1 MSMLPGPM
9 AITAPTEQIREA
21 GATSDEIRKMEQE
34 GTHPGVRQRIWGL
47 EARLDPSVTFEEF
60 TYWAK
65 IERELEDEDYRRYT
79 AVTGGG
85 GILGSIK
92 GYFKNNP
99 YEDAKIQ
106 ESREVQVNEQS
117 LQISEKKANMASN
130 SAADSSDEG
139 AVSPIS
145 PPPYD
150 LDAEWRLA
158 ARALRNAGWGTIFYL
173 ITTDIL
179 GWSQTPYVFA
189 NTGYGLGVGI
199 FVLMGLAAF
208 ASGIM
213 IWRTFLGLDSSRYP
227 ILSFGDPFLRLYGP
241 RMRHFINFMQS
252 LQMFLSVAVVLLG
265 NTGIIAQLGGN
276 ANLCYVVCGIISLVV
291 GMASGY
297 MRSLK
302 HLGWFCNLSV
312 WINIVTFIIICVAA
326 AKNGPDPAA
335 AVQNGILNKA
345 WDTVATMAPVKTF
358 VSTPPAEYQP
368 TDTDLFAAQF
378 NGINSMVYAYSGAVM
393 FVAFMSEMRRPMD
406 FWKGLLVAQTF
417 ITVVYIFFGAF
428 VYHYYG
434 QYSYSNVNQ
443 SVNPKNLQVVGNVL
457 SLLTGWLAVFLYFNV
472 GMKTVYLEVGQA
484 IFNLPAITSKSG
496 KFLWWGLGPVYWI
509 VAFVLAMSVPQF
521 SAFTNFVGGLF
532 SLNFTY
538 SFSGVMYLAYK
549 IQDGARLPGE
559 GFDPATGQTT
569 RHDNGVKRWVRGFMK
584 TWYISLPVLIFTCCG
599 LATSGMGTWAAVLAL
614 ESAFGPGGS
623 VVTSWT
629 CVNPYYT
636 G

>member
-1 MSMLPGPM
+1 MSMLPGPL
-9 AITAPTEQIREA
+9 AVTAPTEQMRETGA
-21 GATSDEIRKMEQE
+21 GPEEIQKMEKS
-34 GTHPGVRQRIWGL
+34 GAHPGVRQRLWGL
-47 EARLDPSVTFEEF
+47 EARLDSTVTFEEF

-65 IERELEDEDYRRYT
+65 IEREMEDEEYHRYK
-79 AVTGGG
+79 A
-85 GILGSIK
+85 LGSGTSKGGLLGMVK
-92 GYFKNNP
+92 GYFTTNP
-99 YEDAKIQ
+99 YEDAKIH
-106 ESREVQVNEQS
+106 ESRELQS
-117 LQISEKKANMASN
+117 QEETAQWSEKKTSVAVKNQDGS
-130 SAADSSDEG
+130 
-139 AVSPIS
+139 VSPVAPS
-145 PPPYD
+145 GTHD

-158 ARALRNAGWGTIFYL
+158 ARALRNAGWGAIFYL

-189 NTGYGLGVGI
+189 NTGYGIGVGI

-208 ASGIM
+208 LSGIM

-227 ILSFGDPFLRLYGP
+227 VLSFGDPFHRLYGP

-265 NTGIIAQLGGN
+265 NTGIIAQLGGS
-276 ANLCYVVCGIISLVV
+276 ANLCYIVCGVISLVV
-291 GMASGY
+291 SMASGY

-302 HLGWFCNLSV
+302 HLGWLCNLSV

-326 AKNGPDPAA
+326 AKYGPDPTA
-335 AVQNGILNKA
+335 AVQNGILPKEWAN
-345 WDTVATMAPVKTF
+345 TATMAPVKTF
-358 VSTPPAEYQP
+358 ANAPPAEYQP
-368 TDTDLFAAQF
+368 TDTDLFAAKF
-378 NGINSMVYAYSGAVM
+378 NGINTMVYAYSGAVM
-393 FVAFMSEMRRPMD
+393 FVAFLSEMRRPMD

-417 ITVVYIFFGAF
+417 ITVVYVFFGAF

-443 SVNPKNLQVVGNVL
+443 SVNPERLQVVSNVL

-472 GMKTVYLEVGQA
+472 GMKTVYLEVGQE
-484 IFNLPAITSKSG
+484 IFKLPNITSTTG
-496 KFLWWGLGPVYWI
+496 KYLWWGLGPVYWI
-509 VAFVLAMSVPQF
+509 IAFVVCMSIPQF

-538 SFSGVMYLAYK
+538 SFSGIMYLAYK

-559 GFDPATGQTT
+559 GFDPATGETT
-569 RHDNGVKRWVRGFMK
+569 RHDNGVKRWIRGFMN
-584 TWYISLPVLIFTCCG
+584 TWYISVPVLIYSGLG

-614 ESAFGPGGS
+614 ESAFGPGGTAL
-623 VVTSWT
+623 TSWT
-629 CVNPYYT
+629 CTNPYYS

>member
-1 MSMLPGPM
+1 M
-9 AITAPTEQIREA
+9 AITAPTEQIREK
-21 GATSDEIRKMEQE
+21 GATDDEIRQMEQE
-34 GTHPGVRQRIWGL
+34 GTHPGVRHRIWGL
-47 EARLDPSVTFEEF
+47 QARLDPSVTFEEF

-106 ESREVQVNEQS
+106 ESRELQANEQS
-117 LQISEKKANMASN
+117 LQVSEKKANVASN
-130 SAADSSDEG
+130 SASDSSDEG
-139 AVSPIS
+139 AVSPIG
-145 PPPYD
+145 PPPYE

-302 HLGWFCNLSV
+302 HLGWFCNMSV
-312 WINIVTFIIICVAA
+312 WINIVTF
-326 AKNGPDPAA
+326 
-335 AVQNGILNKA
+335 
-345 WDTVATMAPVKTF
+345 
-358 VSTPPAEYQP
+358 
-368 TDTDLFAAQF
+368 
-378 NGINSMVYAYSGAVM
+378 
-393 FVAFMSEMRRPMD
+393 
-406 FWKGLLVAQTF
+406 
-417 ITVVYIFFGAF
+417 
-428 VYHYYG
+428 
-434 QYSYSNVNQ
+434 
-443 SVNPKNLQVVGNVL
+443 
-457 SLLTGWLAVFLYFNV
+457 
-472 GMKTVYLEVGQA
+472 
-484 IFNLPAITSKSG
+484 
-496 KFLWWGLGPVYWI
+496 
-509 VAFVLAMSVPQF
+509 
-521 SAFTNFVGGLF
+521 
-532 SLNFTY
+532 
-538 SFSGVMYLAYK
+538 
-549 IQDGARLPGE
+549 
-559 GFDPATGQTT
+559 
-569 RHDNGVKRWVRGFMK
+569 
-584 TWYISLPVLIFTCCG
+584 LI
-599 LATSGMGTWAAVLAL
+599 M
-614 ESAFGPGGS
+614 
-623 VVTSWT
+623 
-629 CVNPYYT
+629 
-636 G
+636 